1 MGLRAPRRVFM
12 FERLKA
18 GVINMAKSI
27 LNAKRDNC
35 ELVRDTTKSVV
46 SGLNYKGNK
55 TLRKMALVGMVTS
68 FGLFAMSYIE

>member
-1 MGLRAPRRVFM
+1 M

-35 ELVRDTTKSVV
+35 ELVRDTAKSVV

-55 TLRKMALVGMVTS
+55 TLRKMALVGMATS

>member
-1 MGLRAPRRVFM
+1 M

-27 LNAKRDNC
+27 LNTKRDNC
-35 ELVRDTTKSVV
+35 ELVKDTAKSVV

-55 TLRKMALVGMVTS
+55 TLRKIGIAAISVGVFMVVN
-68 FGLFAMSYIE
+68 SYIN